1 MSFEEFEDGHHG
13 ISELNDF
20 SKSESLC
27 HCDASHQVSAQSDLW
42 FGRRC
47 CLKNFKMAA
56 MAKISRW
63 PQWRPSW
70 ISERYNFSNFES
82 LSHCDASFGEF
93 QDGGHLGYLN
103 QTILAILNLCV
114 SVMPPI
120 KFLPWCVVRHLSI
133 IRPSSI
139 HPSLTFHVFDIS

>member
-42 FGRRC
+42 FGRC

-56 MAKISRW
+56 MAKISR
-63 PQWRPSW
+63 
-70 ISERYNFSNFES
+70 N
-82 LSHCDASFGEF
+82 
-93 QDGGHLGYLN
+93 GGHLGYQN
-103 QTILAILNLCV
+103 GTILAILNLCLT
-114 SVMPPI
+114 VMHRLENFKMATI
-120 KFLPWCVVRHLSI
+120 L
-133 IRPSSI
+133 
-139 HPSLTFHVFDIS
+139 DICTKRF